1 MNPHTIT
8 TQHLDA
14 KNAKNTKI
22 LTTSGDTIFGLMP
35 QLSLDL
41 PEGNIILKLGD
52 SGFYDR
58 HTKQVKSAFGLRHIW
73 DKHRTEIVASNA
85 TDIIVF
91 IESIITNGANV
102 MIDNSKSK
110 DKPLIVKSN
119 MGIVVVELKTPQNEP
134 PHYSIITAYT
144 RKSHPGT
151 LMASL

>member
-8 TQHLDA
+8 TQHLDS

-22 LTTSGDTIFGLMP
+22 LTTSGDAIFGVMP
-35 QLSLDL
+35 QLSPDL

-73 DKHRTEIVASNA
+73 DKHRIEIVASNA
-85 TDIIVF
+85 TEIVVF
-91 IESIITNGANV
+91 IESIITNV
-102 MIDNSKSK
+102 IIDNSKSK